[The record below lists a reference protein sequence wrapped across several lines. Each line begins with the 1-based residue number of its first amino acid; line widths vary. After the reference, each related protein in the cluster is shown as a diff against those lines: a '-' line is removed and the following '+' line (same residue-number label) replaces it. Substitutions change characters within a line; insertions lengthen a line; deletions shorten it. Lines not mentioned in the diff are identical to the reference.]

1 MIGDDGDGFPCPG
14 CGLKLDGQVPTNCAA
29 ARGPQA
35 GAVSL
40 CIHCSTLG
48 VFTSVA
54 GRLALRQ
61 ATDAELDAMLRDP
74 DVQRAIA
81 AVRALRERAR

>member
-14 CGLKLDGQVPTNCAA
+14 CGLNLDGQVPASSEGAQRPT
-29 ARGPQA
+29 A

-40 CIHCSTLG
+40 CLHCSTLA
-48 VFTSVA
+48 VFVTVS
-54 GRLALRQ
+54 GRLGLRR